1 MGALI
6 LMLWFGYFF
15 LVLWSVASMNGTNL
29 CGMVL
34 LTAILIFSD
43 RGCTVTYGSVSDPK
57 EIHIGGGGATQ
68 PPSLPVL
75 PNPLEE

>member
-15 LVLWSVASMNGTNL
+15 LVLWSVVSMNGTNL

-57 EIHIGGGGATQ
+57 EIRIGGGEATP
-68 PPSLPVL
+68 PPSL